1 MPPVSRTGVTGG
13 VEGGE
18 AGVIGLLSF
27 GDDPSSILVGT
38 VLCEPHV
45 LRCFKKIAGVGG
57 GEVQMKA
64 NE

>member
-1 MPPVSRTGVTGG
+1 MGG
-13 VEGGE
+13 VGKGE

-38 VLCEPHV
+38 VLCGPHV
-45 LRCFKKIAGVGG
+45 LRCFIKITGVGG
-57 GEVQMKA
+57 CEVQMKA